1 MNWQDFF
8 RECRPTM
15 ILESKIE
22 PMEPYSCLNKA
33 IVQKIIHVHDDEFII
48 QYAGGLIEKRD
59 LSSQEADPIYSF

>member
-1 MNWQDFF
+1 
-8 RECRPTM
+8 M